1 MATRRSF
8 VNQIAMLG
16 AGGYALLRHGN
27 YSTARAAATATGADA
42 WPEMSYRTLG
52 RTGFNASRL
61 VYGCGAA
68 LSKSPA
74 DHLLNLALEKGVNV
88 FDVGYSAYY
97 GKAEQHLAP
106 FIRSHR
112 DNIFVISKA
121 PAPVRADADEEVSV
135 EDAKRAAATWTQ
147 LMNQSLSELG
157 QEHVDAYYVM
167 GSNNPSLISSDEIRL
182 AFEAARDAGKVTHL
196 GVSSHE
202 NAQNVLAAAVET
214 GWYDLAMIAITPA
227 GWYDWNSRSILEGT
241 ADIISLGPR
250 LDAARDAG
258 VALVGMKA
266 GRLLA
271 GRWYAGGGN
280 AKAFNRY
287 YDEKLLQSDLTDFQ
301 RSYAYVLEHGLDVVN
316 ADIQNFGILE
326 QNFKAAALS
335 AGYFA

>member
-8 VNQIAMLG
+8 VNQLAMLG
-16 AGGYALLRHGN
+16 AGGYALLRNGK
-27 YSTARAAATATGADA
+27 YSVARAAAATTGAEG

-68 LSKSPA
+68 LTKSPA

-88 FDVGYSAYY
+88 FDVGYSQYY

-106 FIRSHR
+106 FLRSHR

-135 EDAKRAAATWTQ
+135 ADAKRAAATWSQ
-147 LMNQSLSELG
+147 LMNQSLTELG
-157 QEHVDAYYVM
+157 QDHVDAYYVM
-167 GSNNPSLISSDEIRL
+167 GSNNPSLLRSDEIRL
-182 AFEAARDAGKVTHL
+182 AFESAREAGKVTYL
-196 GVSSHE
+196 GVSTHE

-227 GWYDWNSRSILEGT
+227 GWYDWNKRSILDGSPDMT
-241 ADIISLGPR
+241 SLGPQ
-250 LDAARDAG
+250 LGAARDAG

-280 AKAFNRY
+280 AKAFDRY
-287 YDEKLLQSDLTDFQ
+287 YDGKLLTSDLTDFQ

-316 ADIQNFGILE
+316 ADLQNFGILE

-335 AGYFA
+335 GGYFV

>member
-8 VNQIAMLG
+8 VTQLAMLG
-16 AGGYALLRHGN
+16 AGGYALLKNGN
-27 YSTARAAATATGADA
+27 YSVARAAAATTGAEG

-68 LSKSPA
+68 LQKSPA

-88 FDVGYSAYY
+88 FDVGYSQYY

-135 EDAKRAAATWTQ
+135 ADAKRAAATWSR

-157 QEHVDAYYVM
+157 QDHVDAYYVM
-167 GSNNPSLISSDEIRL
+167 GSNNPSLLRSDEIRL
-182 AFEAARDAGKVTHL
+182 AFESARDAGKVTYL
-196 GVSSHE
+196 GVSTHE

-227 GWYDWNSRSILEGT
+227 GWYDWNKSWKAPRRSMVRWRRKCQ
-241 ADIISLGPR
+241 SL
-250 LDAARDAG
+250 
-258 VALVGMKA
+258 
-266 GRLLA
+266 
-271 GRWYAGGGN
+271 
-280 AKAFNRY
+280 
-287 YDEKLLQSDLTDFQ
+287 
-301 RSYAYVLEHGLDVVN
+301 
-316 ADIQNFGILE
+316 
-326 QNFKAAALS
+326 
-335 AGYFA
+335 

>member
-8 VNQIAMLG
+8 VNQLAMLG
-16 AGGYALLRHGN
+16 AGGYALIKNGN
-27 YSTARAAATATGADA
+27 YSVARAAAATTGAEG

-68 LSKSPA
+68 LQKSPA

-88 FDVGYSAYY
+88 FDVGYSQYY

-135 EDAKRAAATWTQ
+135 ADAKRAAATWSR

-157 QEHVDAYYVM
+157 QDHVDAYYVM
-167 GSNNPSLISSDEIRL
+167 GSNNPSLLRSDEIRL
-182 AFEAARDAGKVTHL
+182 AFESARDAGKVTYL
-196 GVSSHE
+196 GVSTHE

-214 GWYDLAMIAITPA
+214 GWYDLVMIAITPA
-227 GWYDWNSRSILEGT
+227 GWYDWNKRSILDGSPDMT
-241 ADIISLGPR
+241 SLR
-250 LDAARDAG
+250 SQLDAAHDAG

-287 YDEKLLQSDLTDFQ
+287 YDDKLLKSDLTDFQ

-335 AGYFA
+335 RSYFV

>member
-8 VNQIAMLG
+8 VNQLAMLG
-16 AGGYALLRHGN
+16 AGGYALLKNGN
-27 YSTARAAATATGADA
+27 YSVARAAAATTGAEG

-68 LSKSPA
+68 LQKSPA

-88 FDVGYSAYY
+88 FDVGYSQYY

-135 EDAKRAAATWTQ
+135 ADAKRAAATWSR

-157 QEHVDAYYVM
+157 QDHVDAYYVM
-167 GSNNPSLISSDEIRL
+167 GSNNPSLLRSDEIRL
-182 AFEAARDAGKVTHL
+182 AFESARDAGKVTYL
-196 GVSSHE
+196 GVSTHE

-227 GWYDWNSRSILEGT
+227 GWYDWNKRSILDGSP
-241 ADIISLGPR
+241 DMISLR
-250 LDAARDAG
+250 SQLDAAHDAG

-287 YDEKLLQSDLTDFQ
+287 YDDKLLKSDPTDFQ

-335 AGYFA
+335 RSYFV

>member
-1 MATRRSF
+1 MYKR
-8 VNQIAMLG
+8 Q
-16 AGGYALLRHGN
+16 
-27 YSTARAAATATGADA
+27 
-42 WPEMSYRTLG
+42 
-52 RTGFNASRL
+52 
-61 VYGCGAA
+61 
-68 LSKSPA
+68 
-74 DHLLNLALEKGVNV
+74 LEKGVNV
-88 FDVGYSAYY
+88 FDVGYSQYY

-135 EDAKRAAATWTQ
+135 ADAKRAAATWSQ
-147 LMNQSLSELG
+147 LMNQSLTELG
-157 QEHVDAYYVM
+157 QDHVDAYYVM
-167 GSNNPSLISSDEIRL
+167 GSNNPSLLRSDEIRL
-182 AFEAARDAGKVTHL
+182 AFESAREAGKVTYL
-196 GVSSHE
+196 GVSTHE

-227 GWYDWNSRSILEGT
+227 GWYDWNKRSILDGSPDMT
-241 ADIISLGPR
+241 SLGPQ
-250 LDAARDAG
+250 LGAARDAG

-280 AKAFNRY
+280 AKAFDRY
-287 YDEKLLQSDLTDFQ
+287 YGSKLLTSDLTDFQ

-335 AGYFA
+335 GGYFV

>member
-8 VNQIAMLG
+8 VNQLAMLG
-16 AGGYALLRHGN
+16 AGGYALLKNGK
-27 YSTARAAATATGADA
+27 YSVARAAAATTGAEG

-68 LSKSPA
+68 LTKSPA

-88 FDVGYSAYY
+88 FDVGYSQYY

-135 EDAKRAAATWTQ
+135 ADAKRAAATWSQ
-147 LMNQSLSELG
+147 LMNQSLTELG
-157 QEHVDAYYVM
+157 QDHVDAYYVM
-167 GSNNPSLISSDEIRL
+167 GSNNPSLLRSDEIRL
-182 AFEAARDAGKVTHL
+182 AFESAREAGKVTYL
-196 GVSSHE
+196 GVSTHE

-227 GWYDWNSRSILEGT
+227 GWYDWNKRSILDGSPDMT
-241 ADIISLGPR
+241 SLGPQ
-250 LDAARDAG
+250 LGAARDAG

-280 AKAFNRY
+280 AKAFDRY
-287 YDEKLLQSDLTDFQ
+287 YGSKLLTSDLTDFQ

-335 AGYFA
+335 RGYFV